1 MIEDGPRERSPGN
14 AAGHGAGNSAG
25 HGSGHGHGARRTE
38 PPAGPGGGAR
48 VA

>member
-1 MIEDGPRERSPGN
+1 MIEDGPRERSPEN
-14 AAGHGAGNSAG
+14 SAGHGAG
-25 HGSGHGHGARRTE
+25 HGARRRTE